1 VRLLTAVE
9 LATAPTAPPVRW
21 LVHRLIPRP
30 GWVLLAG
37 PPKIGKSYLALQLA
51 LAVAQGRPWMG
62 RATARGRVLYLQ
74 LDTPHELWRERL
86 RELAEAGEDLSGPV
100 YFVHPADQPLVTSV
114 LQPEGRAWLEAAVQE
129 ADPDLVVVDV
139 LRELHS
145 ADEDSSTAM
154 KVVGDA
160 LRTVFRGRALLL
172 LHHARK
178 PTLEGGADDPV
189 LSSRGSSYLPGRM
202 DAVWLLQ
209 RSQLRVV
216 SRFDA
221 DVAHRAER
229 DPDTGL
235 WRFPDAMT
243 RLERSQQLLDLCR
256 ERPDLSHDDLWPIAR
271 SRGLVRSRR
280 EYDRTLEGW
289 ACAHHGGVS

>member
-1 VRLLTAVE
+1 
-9 LATAPTAPPVRW
+9 
-21 LVHRLIPRP
+21 LI
-30 GWVLLAG
+30 AG

-62 RATARGRVLYLQ
+62 RATTQGRVLYLQ

-86 RELAEAGEDLSGPV
+86 RELAEAGEDLSGPL

-114 LQPEGRAWLEAAVQE
+114 LQPEGRAWLESAVRE
-129 ADPDLVVVDV
+129 ADPDLVIVDV
-139 LRELHS
+139 LRELHT
-145 ADEDSSTAM
+145 ADEDSSTSM
-154 KVVGDA
+154 KTVGDA
-160 LRTVFRGRALLL
+160 LRAVFSGRSLLL

-189 LSSRGSSYLPGRM
+189 ISSRGSSYLPGRM

-209 RSQLRVV
+209 RQQIRVV
-216 SRFDA
+216 SRFDP
-221 DVAHRAER
+221 DTTYRAER

-235 WRFPDAMT
+235 WRFPDAMS
-243 RLERSQQLLDLCR
+243 RLERVRQCLDLCR
-256 ERPDLSHDDLWPIAR
+256 EHPDLPHEELWLLAR

-280 EYDRTLEGW
+280 EYERALEGW
-289 ACAHHGGVS
+289 VCVHVDGGGA